1 MRSHAPNQ
9 QRNAAL
15 KKSSHRSLTRITPS
29 ALLPLVAALLSL
41 CAASTAA
48 DGSSAVCSPNVSW
61 YFAQPIASGT
71 PAAGTLCSLPTFYT
85 FTLAAPAAV
94 TVQVT
99 SSSGAPS
106 NASDALLTHQLL
118 GADFAPV
125 APTAAPVFSAQT
137 YTLDAGA
144 SLFHHYRSTT
154 HVTHLF

>member
-1 MRSHAPNQ
+1 M
-9 QRNAAL
+9 
-15 KKSSHRSLTRITPS
+15 
-29 ALLPLVAALLSL
+29 LS
-41 CAASTAA
+41 
-48 DGSSAVCSPNVSW
+48 VSW

-71 PAAGTLCSLPTFYT
+71 PAVGTLCSLPTFYT

-106 NASDALLTHQLL
+106 NASDPLLTHQLE
-118 GADFAPV
+118 GADFAPI

-144 SLFHHYRSTT
+144 SSLHHHRSTT
-154 HVTHLF
+154 HATHHNEHHNRL